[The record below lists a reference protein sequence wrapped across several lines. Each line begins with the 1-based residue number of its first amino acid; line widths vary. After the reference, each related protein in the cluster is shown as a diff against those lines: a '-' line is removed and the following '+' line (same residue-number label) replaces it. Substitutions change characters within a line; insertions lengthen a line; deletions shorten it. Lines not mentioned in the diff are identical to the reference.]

1 MKIALAQLNPTVG
14 DLDGNLEKLKLNLA
28 EIGRAGADLMIL
40 PELFLCGYPPRDL
53 LDRSSFIKQCESALE
68 ELKKISALYPKTA
81 ILVGTITRC
90 QLTHGKKLH
99 NSAVLIENGKTLFTQ
114 SKSLLPA
121 YDVFDENRYFEPA
134 RKVLVYP
141 FHDEVL
147 GISICED
154 AWNET
159 DGPQPHLYEQNPLSQ
174 LHKAGATLIINLSA
188 SPYYLG
194 KERLRLNIL
203 ARQSQRL
210 KLPLL
215 MINQVGGN
223 DELIFDGNSLALNY
237 EGKVR
242 AQAVQFSEEILTIET
257 DDLKPIKFKSENVT
271 LPVKSELKSPPLTTP
286 DPMEQMEKA
295 LVLGI
300 SDYFKKCGFKQT
312 VIGLSGGIDSA
323 LTCALAVKAL
333 GSDNVWGITMPSPY
347 SSGGSVEDSRILAEN
362 LGIRFDI
369 MPINPIYQ
377 NYLDTL
383 EPLFEKRPMD
393 LAEENIQAR
402 IRGNLLMA
410 IANKFGRLLLATGNK
425 SEMAVGYCTLYGD
438 MSGGLAP
445 ISDLPKSLVYALSH
459 YINQE
464 KIIIPPAT
472 LSKEPSA
479 ELRPDQKD
487 QDSLPPYD
495 LLDKVL
501 ALYIDEGLDAATI
514 SDQEKFPLEMVS
526 EIITL
531 VNRNEYKRRQAPP
544 GLKVTSKAFGSGRRM
559 PIAAKF

>member
-14 DLDGNLEKLKLNLA
+14 DLEGNLEKLNFNLSKICQT
-28 EIGRAGADLMIL
+28 ETDLVIL

-53 LDRSSFIKQCESALE
+53 LDRSSFVEQCEAALE
-68 ELKKISALYPKTA
+68 KLKRLSTRYPKTA
-81 ILVGTITRC
+81 ILIGTITRC

-99 NSAVLIENGKTLFTQ
+99 NSAVMIENGKTLFTQ
-114 SKSLLPA
+114 AKSLLPA

-134 RKVLVYP
+134 REINVYP
-141 FHDEVL
+141 FRDEIL

-154 AWNET
+154 AWNQASV
-159 DGPQPHLYEQNPLSQ
+159 PLPHLYEQNPLEQ
-174 LHKAGATLIINLSA
+174 LNRAGATLLINLSA

-194 KERLRLNIL
+194 KEELRLEIL
-203 ARQSQRL
+203 TRQSQQL

-223 DELIFDGNSLALNY
+223 DELIFDGDSLALNCQ
-237 EGKVR
+237 GKVVGK
-242 AQAVQFSEEILTIET
+242 AAQFSEAIIYI
-257 DDLKPIKFKSENVT
+257 DSDKLKQPMPS
-271 LPVKSELKSPPLTTP
+271 PVIHSAVP
-286 DPMEQMEKA
+286 DPMNQLEKA

-300 SDYFKKCGFKQT
+300 RDYFYKCGFSQA

-333 GSDNVWGITMPSPY
+333 GANNVWGITMPSPY
-347 SSGGSVEDSRILAEN
+347 SSGGSVEDSRILAAK

-369 MPINPIYQ
+369 IPINSLYQ
-377 NYLDTL
+377 NYLETL
-383 EPLFEKRPMD
+383 KPIFADRSMD
-393 LAEENIQAR
+393 LTEENIQAR

-410 IANKFGRLLLATGNK
+410 TANKFERLLLATGNK

-445 ISDLPKSLVYALSH
+445 ISDLPKGLVYKLSH
-459 YINQE
+459 YINRE
-464 KIIIPPAT
+464 NVIIPSAT
-472 LSKEPSA
+472 LTKDPSA

-501 ALYIDEGLDAATI
+501 ALYIDTGLDGATI
-514 SDQEKFPLEMVS
+514 AKQENFPLKTVS
-526 EIITL
+526 EIISA
-531 VNRNEYKRRQAPP
+531 VNRNEYKRSQAPP

>member
-14 DLDGNLEKLKLNLA
+14 DLDGNLERLQLKLAHASL
-28 EIGRAGADLMIL
+28 EGADLLIL
-40 PELFLCGYPPRDL
+40 PELFLTGYPPKDL
-53 LDRSSFIKQCESALE
+53 LDRNSFIENCEKALQKLTE
-68 ELKKISALYPKTA
+68 ISTLYPETT
-81 ILVGTITRC
+81 ILVGTVTRC
-90 QLTHGKKLH
+90 QLEFGKKLN
-99 NSAVLIENGKTLFTQ
+99 NSAILIENGKVLCTQ
-114 SKSLLPA
+114 SKTLLPN
-121 YDVFDENRYFEPA
+121 YDVFDETRYFEPA
-134 RKVLVYP
+134 REISAYP
-141 FHDEVL
+141 FKGEIL

-154 AWNET
+154 AWNEAGT
-159 DGPQPHLYEQNPLSQ
+159 PLPHLYAQNPLEQ
-174 LHKAGATLIINLSA
+174 LQKAGATLLINLSA

-194 KERLRLNIL
+194 KEKQRQKIL
-203 ARQSQRL
+203 AAQSKKL

-215 MINQVGGN
+215 MVNQVGGN
-223 DELIFDGNSLALNY
+223 DELIFDGCSLALNFQGEIVY
-237 EGKVR
+237 QA
-242 AQAVQFSEEILTIET
+242 AQFNEEILLVESEK
-257 DDLKPIKFKSENVT
+257 LKPEK
-271 LPVKSELKSPPLTTP
+271 LKVEGDYQDAVDKQAARPCSN
-286 DPMEQMEKA
+286 PMEQLEKA

-300 SDYFKKCGFKQT
+300 RDYFKKCGFTQT

-333 GSDNVWGITMPSPY
+333 GADNVWGITMPSPY
-347 SSGGSVEDSRILAEN
+347 SSGGSIEDSKILAEN

-369 MPINPIYQ
+369 IAISSIYQ

-383 EPLFEKRPMD
+383 EPLFAGRPMD

-410 IANKFGRLLLATGNK
+410 TANKFGRLLLATGNK

-445 ISDLPKSLVYALSH
+445 ISDLPKGLVYQLSNFLNH
-459 YINQE
+459 E
-464 KIIIPPAT
+464 KVIIPLAT

-495 LLDKVL
+495 LLDRVL
-501 ALYIDEGLDAATI
+501 ALYIDEGIDAKTI
-514 SDQEKFPLEMVS
+514 AAQENFPLETVS
-526 EIITL
+526 EIITS

-559 PIAAKF
+559 PIAARV

>member
-1 MKIALAQLNPTVG
+1 
-14 DLDGNLEKLKLNLA
+14 LK
-28 EIGRAGADLMIL
+28 
-40 PELFLCGYPPRDL
+40 
-53 LDRSSFIKQCESALE
+53 Q
-68 ELKKISALYPKTA
+68 
-81 ILVGTITRC
+81 
-90 QLTHGKKLH
+90 
-99 NSAVLIENGKTLFTQ
+99 
-114 SKSLLPA
+114 
-121 YDVFDENRYFEPA
+121 
-134 RKVLVYP
+134 
-141 FHDEVL
+141 
-147 GISICED
+147 
-154 AWNET
+154 
-159 DGPQPHLYEQNPLSQ
+159 
-174 LHKAGATLIINLSA
+174 AGATLLINLSA

-194 KERLRLNIL
+194 KEKLRLEIL

-215 MINQVGGN
+215 MVNQVGGN
-223 DELIFDGNSLALNY
+223 DELIFDGNSLALNCAGNVT
-237 EGKVR
+237 GKA
-242 AQAVQFSEEILTIET
+242 AQFNEEILYLDSE
-257 DDLKPIKFKSENVT
+257 DLKQ
-271 LPVKSELKSPPLTTP
+271 TTP
-286 DPMEQMEKA
+286 ANSALSTTSDSMAQLEKA

-300 SDYFKKCGFKQT
+300 SDYFNKCGFKQT

-369 MPINPIYQ
+369 MPISPIYQ

-383 EPLFEKRPMD
+383 EPLFDGRPMD

-445 ISDLPKSLVYALSH
+445 ISDLPKGLVYALSH

-501 ALYIDEGLDAATI
+501 TLYIDEGLDATTI
-514 SDQEKFPLEMVS
+514 TNREKFPLETVS
-526 EIITL
+526 EIIAL

-559 PIAAKF
+559 PIAARF

>member
-14 DLDGNLEKLKLNLA
+14 DLNGNLEKLKLSFA
-28 EIGRAGADLMIL
+28 EIGLAGADLIIL

-53 LDRSSFIKQCESALE
+53 LDHNSFVNQCESALE

-90 QLTHGKKLH
+90 ELTHGKKLH

-114 SKSLLPA
+114 HKSLLPA

-134 RKVLVYP
+134 RNVSVYP
-141 FHDEVL
+141 FRDEIL

-159 DGPQPHLYEQNPLSQ
+159 DGPQHHLYEQNPLAQLSQ
-174 LHKAGATLIINLSA
+174 AGATLLINLSA

-194 KERLRLNIL
+194 KEKIRLEIL

-215 MINQVGGN
+215 MVNQVGGN
-223 DELIFDGNSLALNY
+223 DELIFDGNSLALNCA
-237 EGKVR
+237 G
-242 AQAVQFSEEILTIET
+242 
-257 DDLKPIKFKSENVT
+257 NVT
-271 LPVKSELKSPPLTTP
+271 GKAAQFNEDILYLDSDELKQTAPTNSSLSTTS
-286 DPMEQMEKA
+286 DSMAQLEKA

-300 SDYFKKCGFKQT
+300 SDYFKKCGFKQA

-323 LTCALAVKAL
+323 LTCALTVKAL

-347 SSGGSVEDSRILAEN
+347 SSDGSVEDSRILAEN

-369 MPINPIYQ
+369 MPISPIYQ
-377 NYLDTL
+377 DYLDTL

-445 ISDLPKSLVYALSH
+445 ISDLPKGLVYALSH

-501 ALYIDEGLDAATI
+501 ALYIDECLDAATI
-514 SDQEKFPLEMVS
+514 TDQEKFPLETVS
-526 EIITL
+526 EIIAS

-559 PIAAKF
+559 PIAARF

>member
-14 DLDGNLEKLKLNLA
+14 DLNGNLEKLKLNLT
-28 EIGRAGADLMIL
+28 ETSSVGADLIIL

-53 LDRSSFIKQCESALE
+53 LDRSSFIEQCEVALE
-68 ELKKISALYPKTA
+68 ELKKLSTRYPKTA

-90 QLTHGKKLH
+90 QLPHGKKLH
-99 NSAVLIENGKTLFTQ
+99 NSAVLIENGRTLFTQ
-114 SKSLLPA
+114 HKSLLPA

-134 RKVLVYP
+134 RNVRIYP
-141 FHDEVL
+141 FRNEIL

-159 DGPQPHLYEQNPLSQ
+159 DSPLPHLYEQNPLIQLSQ
-174 LHKAGATLIINLSA
+174 AGATLLINLSA

-194 KERLRLNIL
+194 KEKLRLEIL

-215 MINQVGGN
+215 MVNQVGGN
-223 DELIFDGNSLALNY
+223 DELIFDGNSLALNCLGNVT
-237 EGKVR
+237 GK
-242 AQAVQFSEEILTIET
+242 AAQFSEGILYV
-257 DDLKPIKFKSENVT
+257 DSD
-271 LPVKSELKSPPLTTP
+271 ELKQADPANSSLSTSP
-286 DPMEQMEKA
+286 DPMAQLEKA

-300 SDYFKKCGFKQT
+300 SDYFNKSGFKQT

-369 MPINPIYQ
+369 IPISLIYQ
-377 NYLDTL
+377 NFLDTL
-383 EPLFEKRPMD
+383 EPLFGGRPMD
-393 LAEENIQAR
+393 IAEENIQAR

-410 IANKFGRLLLATGNK
+410 IANKFGYLLLATGNK

-445 ISDLPKSLVYALSH
+445 ISDLPKGLVYALSH

-472 LSKEPSA
+472 LIKEPSA

-501 ALYIDEGLDAATI
+501 ALYIDEGLDATTI
-514 SDQEKFPLEMVS
+514 SNQEKFPLETVS
-526 EIITL
+526 EIIT
-531 VNRNEYKRRQAPP
+531 
-544 GLKVTSKAFGSGRRM
+544 S
-559 PIAAKF
+559 

>member
-14 DLDGNLEKLKLNLA
+14 DLNGNLEKLHLKLA
-28 EIGRAGADLMIL
+28 EISQTETDLVIL
-40 PELFLCGYPPRDL
+40 PELFLTGYPPRDL
-53 LDRSSFIKQCESALE
+53 LDRNFFIEQCEATLTK
-68 ELKKISALYPKTA
+68 LVKISRLYPKIA

-90 QLTHGKKLH
+90 QLEHGKKLY
-99 NSAVLIENGKTLFTQ
+99 NSAVLLENGKTLFTQ
-114 SKSLLPA
+114 HKSLLPA

-134 RKVLVYP
+134 RKVEIFP
-141 FHDEVL
+141 FRDEIL

-154 AWNET
+154 AWNEARA
-159 DGPQPHLYEQNPLSQ
+159 PLPHLYEHNPLEQ
-174 LHKAGATLIINLSA
+174 LKKAGATLLINLSA

-194 KERLRLNIL
+194 KEKQRQKIL
-203 ARQSQRL
+203 TRQSEKL
-210 KLPLL
+210 KLPLV
-215 MINQVGGN
+215 MVNQVGGN
-223 DELIFDGNSLALNY
+223 DELIFDGCSLALNY
-237 EGKVR
+237 QGEIAR
-242 AQAVQFSEEILTIET
+242 SAAQFKEEILFIET
-257 DDLKPIKFKSENVT
+257 V
-271 LPVKSELKSPPLTTP
+271 ELTQAGTVYHTALAI
-286 DPMEQMEKA
+286 DPMEQLKKA

-300 SDYFKKCGFKQT
+300 SDYFRKCGFSQT
-312 VIGLSGGIDSA
+312 IIGLSGGIDSA
-323 LTCALAVKAL
+323 LTAALAVKAL
-333 GSDNVWGITMPSPY
+333 GADNVWGITMPSPY
-347 SSGGSVEDSRILAEN
+347 SSGGSIEDSRILAET

-369 MPINPIYQ
+369 VPIKSLYKNF
-377 NYLDTL
+377 LETL
-383 EPLFEKRPMD
+383 EPLFAGRPMD

-410 IANKFGRLLLATGNK
+410 TANKFGRLLLATGNK

-445 ISDLPKSLVYALSH
+445 ISDLPKGMVYELANYL
-459 YINQE
+459 NRE
-464 KIIIPPAT
+464 KPIIPQAT

-501 ALYIDEGLDAATI
+501 DLYIDTGLNAESIAERENFSLETVNWII
-514 SDQEKFPLEMVS
+514 SA
-526 EIITL
+526 

-559 PIAAKF
+559 PIAARF